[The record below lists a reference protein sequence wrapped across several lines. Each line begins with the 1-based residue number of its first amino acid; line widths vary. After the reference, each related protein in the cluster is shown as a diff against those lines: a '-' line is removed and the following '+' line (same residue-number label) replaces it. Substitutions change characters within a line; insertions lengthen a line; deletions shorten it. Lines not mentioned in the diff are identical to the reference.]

1 MKPDKNTAKK
11 VHRMETSEFIT
22 RLVMNLK
29 ATCLET
35 EELKGS
41 RNLL

>member
-1 MKPDKNTAKK
+1 MKPDKNTGKNM
-11 VHRMETSEFIT
+11 HRMETGEFIT
-22 RLVMNLK
+22 SHVMNLK